1 MSIRF
6 TEWMPETNSAFSMEI
21 KKVLFSQ
28 KSDFQKVSVID
39 SVGFGKVLLIDD
51 LVMLTERDEFVYHE
65 MIAHVPLFTHPN
77 PESVLIIGGGDGGT
91 GRECA
96 KHDIVR
102 NIDLVDIDELVTRAC
117 QAHMP
122 SLTTAIDS
130 GRIRCA
136 FQDGVA
142 YVKETKKKYDVV
154 IIDSTDPIAVGEGLF
169 TREFYQDCFNVLKED
184 GILVNQSES
193 PSWQPEEVRKIATK
207 LNDIFPHVGFFQA
220 HIPTYPSGHWIF
232 GFASKRYQPGQNV
245 QQERYDRSAFD
256 LKYYNNEL
264 HQASFVLPNFVRDLV
279 NVSK

>member
-1 MSIRF
+1 
-6 TEWMPETNSAFSMEI
+6 MPETNSAFSMEI
-21 KKVLFSQ
+21 KKVLFSE
-28 KSDFQKVSVID
+28 KSEFQKVSVID
-39 SVGFGKVLLIDD
+39 SIGFGKVLLIDD

-96 KHDIVR
+96 KHEIVGES
-102 NIDLVDIDELVTRAC
+102 DLVDIDELVTRAC

-130 GRIRCA
+130 GRIKCS

-142 YVKETKKKYDVV
+142 FVKETSKKYDVV

-193 PSWQPEEVRKIATK
+193 PSWQPEEVRKIAEK

-232 GFASKRYQPGQNV
+232 GFASKRYQPGQNF
-245 QQERYDRSAFD
+245 QEERYCNSAFN
-256 LKYYNNEL
+256 LKYYNDEL
-264 HQASFVLPNFVRDLV
+264 HKASFILPNFVRELV
-279 NVSK
+279 NVAK